1 MENVY
6 HSEVTT
12 LISDEVDFKVK
23 RNIREKEIHLI
34 IKGQLIK
41 KTIVLNMYALISELQ
56 NIWRRK
62 LIKLKGEKDKH
73 NYSWIFQYFSST
85 IDRKLW

>member
-1 MENVY
+1 MEKVY
-6 HSEVTT
+6 HSEVTI

-41 KTIVLNMYALISELQ
+41 KTIVLSMYILITELQ
-56 NIWRRK
+56 KI
-62 LIKLKGEKDKH
+62 
-73 NYSWIFQYFSST
+73 
-85 IDRKLW
+85 